1 MKESKLKFTEKEI
14 MTFTVILLAVIL
26 IGAIIFGQEGL
37 AWTLSLVLML
47 MATIHLIVLFRTKN
61 LIYLIPWG
69 MYTLWT
75 LTFFPLLADHPGHKV
90 FAIASG
96 VFLIAFI
103 WVLATKKL
111 NWRYRDILELAAKS
125 VTETADGFTSRPYAA
140 GQAEFTAAEALGLA
154 RFLLKHVVCFPIVEA
169 DRVVLVI
176 PRVMWTYLL
185 GFKSNYDQATYV
197 AFTESR
203 EIVVRIAE
211 SDYQKFKEELTF
223 DQLCLSLGELFKQFL
238 KYYQEGHPEK
248 IIERLNAATA
258 TTTTNTNATA

>member
-14 MTFTVILLAVIL
+14 MTFTITLLAVIL
-26 IGAIIFGQEGL
+26 IGAIIFGQVGL
-37 AWTLSLVLML
+37 AWALSAVLML

-61 LIYLIPWG
+61 PIYLIPWAT
-69 MYTLWT
+69 YTLWT
-75 LTFFPLLADHPGHKV
+75 LTFFPLLADHPGHKI

-111 NWRYRDILELAAKS
+111 NWRYRDILELAAKA
-125 VTETADGFTSRPYAA
+125 VDETADGFTSRPYAA
-140 GQAEFTAAEALGLA
+140 GQAEFTIKEALGFA
-154 RFLLKHVVCFPIVEA
+154 RFLLKHVICFPVVES
-169 DRVVLVI
+169 DRVVLII

-185 GFKSNYDQATYV
+185 GFKGNYDKATYV
-197 AFTESR
+197 ALTDSR
-203 EIVVRIAE
+203 EIIVRIAQ

-238 KYYQEGHPEK
+238 KYYQEGKPEK
-248 IIERLNAATA
+248 IIQRLNAL
-258 TTTTNTNATA
+258 